1 MEQIASHARWSSGG
15 PAPFPET
22 YTTPRVTMGLRALWA
37 GELDAARS
45 ILEAVLDHL
54 AERGLYTLAT
64 EPHQYLGEIE
74 CRAGR
79 YELAARHAATE
90 IEIKLG
96 AGYEE
101 LNALDLFPQALV
113 DALRGDV
120 SSAREYATQGLAWSE
135 RGDRLYANCNRA
147 VLGFLELSLG
157 RFAQAREHLDPVV
170 RFLREMGVEEP
181 CVIPVHADAIEAQIG
196 MGDLDDAATLLAE
209 FEEQGRTSGRA
220 WALATAARCRALLL
234 AANGDAAAA
243 TLTFERALDEHRR
256 VPQPLELA
264 RTLLA
269 KGQVERRAKQKSA
282 ARRTLQQAL
291 GIFEEIGAP
300 LWAARARAELAR
312 IGGRAPAGDGLTA
325 TERRIADLV
334 AEGKTNKEVA
344 DDPGV
349 GRADRRVGPD
359 PDLPQARRPIAH
371 GARPQTHGDS
381 LSKVPGF
388 PRYGAGGIGAMVAA
402 CRTSS
407 SSATGRARTRTAS
420 VRWPTGSPPAPD
432 R

>member
-79 YELAARHAATE
+79 YELAARHATTE

-101 LNALDLFPQALV
+101 LNALDLYPQALV

-170 RFLREMGVEEP
+170 RFLREMGVREP

-196 MGDLDDAATLLAE
+196 MGDLDAAATLLAE
-209 FEEQGRTSGRA
+209 FEEQGRTKRTRVGARHGRA
-220 WALATAARCRALLL
+220 MPGAAARGEWRCRGRLRSRSSAPSTSTAGSRSRSSLPARCSRRASRAEGEAEVGRAADPSTGARDLRGDRRAAL
-234 AANGDAAAA
+234 G
-243 TLTFERALDEHRR
+243 RARL
-256 VPQPLELA
+256 VPSSPGSVA
-264 RTLLA
+264 
-269 KGQVERRAKQKSA
+269 ERR
-282 ARRTLQQAL
+282 
-291 GIFEEIGAP
+291 P
-300 LWAARARAELAR
+300 
-312 IGGRAPAGDGLTA
+312 GDGLTP
-325 TERRIADLV
+325 TERRIAELV

-344 DDPGV
+344 AILVVAERTVESALTQIYRKLDV
-349 GRADRRVGPD
+349 RSRTE
-359 PDLPQARRPIAH
+359 LARK
-371 GARPQTHGDS
+371 
-381 LSKVPGF
+381 L
-388 PRYGAGGIGAMVAA
+388 
-402 CRTSS
+402 
-407 SSATGRARTRTAS
+407 TGTA
-420 VRWPTGSPPAPD
+420 
-432 R
+432 

>member
-1 MEQIASHARWSSGG
+1 MRPGRSS
-15 PAPFPET
+15 
-22 YTTPRVTMGLRALWA
+22 RL
-37 GELDAARS
+37 
-45 ILEAVLDHL
+45 VLDHL

-64 EPHQYLGEIE
+64 EPHQYLAEIE

-101 LNALDLFPQALV
+101 LNALDLYPQALV

-170 RFLREMGVEEP
+170 RFLREMGVQEP

-196 MGDLDDAATLLAE
+196 MGDLDAAATLLAE

-234 AANGDAAAA
+234 AASGDAAAA

-282 ARRTLQQAL
+282 ARQTLQQAL
-291 GIFEEIGAP
+291 GIFEELGAP
-300 LWAARARAELAR
+300 LWAAKARAELAR
-312 IGGRAPAGDGLTA
+312 IGGRAPAGDGLTP
-325 TERRIADLV
+325 TERRIAELV

-344 DDPGV
+344 VILVVAERTVESALTQIYRKLDV
-349 GRADRRVGPD
+349 RSRTE
-359 PDLPQARRPIAH
+359 LARK
-371 GARPQTHGDS
+371 
-381 LSKVPGF
+381 L
-388 PRYGAGGIGAMVAA
+388 AG
-402 CRTSS
+402 
-407 SSATGRARTRTAS
+407 TA
-420 VRWPTGSPPAPD
+420 
-432 R
+432 